1 MTSDELDCVNTVAQ
15 SAFAAAANLQVPLKW
30 MTLSIPREGQKP
42 LTVRCRTRYGRLM
55 EYKELSK

>member
-1 MTSDELDCVNTVAQ
+1 MTSDELEAVNFVAQ
-15 SAFAAAANLQVPLKW
+15 STFGNAQAAGVPLKW

-55 EYKELSK
+55 EYKELSR